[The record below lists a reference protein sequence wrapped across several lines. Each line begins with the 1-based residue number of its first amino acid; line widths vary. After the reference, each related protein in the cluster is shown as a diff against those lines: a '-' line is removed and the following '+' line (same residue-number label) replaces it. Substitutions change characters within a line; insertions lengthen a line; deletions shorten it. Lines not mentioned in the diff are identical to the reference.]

1 MSSRILSK
9 RQAWFVV
16 VASFAVLCLGVF
28 LHRAA
33 DNPEGRYLD
42 DKIGSTGLSYFEFKD
57 GKVSLVLL
65 KEYKLGSEEIERKAV
80 ATYFKREGCWVVTSM
95 GYSNTLKA
103 GLLSIRYE
111 DSSGKVEAE
120 FPRLISIG
128 GRVIHIYSP

>member
-1 MSSRILSK
+1 
-9 RQAWFVV
+9 
-16 VASFAVLCLGVF
+16 
-28 LHRAA
+28 
-33 DNPEGRYLD
+33 LD